1 MTSQGVLHASP
12 DQVTQKS
19 QWIRTG
25 LLLLIAVCTYAHVP
39 LVSGG
44 RLLVPSFP
52 TVALTPLLFFVVF
65 KDITF
70 ADVVFVLKVAFV
82 LLLSIALS
90 PGYAHVEQ
98 KFLAMAQFLLAVGV
112 AVLIVRL
119 MLQLPVKSL
128 ERGLFV
134 LMCLIVVGSVL
145 EVLGVIRASS
155 DAFRAWAY
163 EDLYGIYDADL
174 RDVNL
179 VGWLRPKLFSEEPSH
194 VTKFFIATA
203 NAWLLVRVTWR
214 KAVVVAGATVVMLV
228 IMGSPMLLV
237 SALITLSI
245 VALNQR
251 QRLSSRV
258 VTLAVVLLVGACIGA
273 YIAGST
279 FSTAVTRVTN
289 VASKAE
295 DAGSG
300 GESGDERRMVLPYL
314 VLADTI
320 IRSPLFGA
328 GVGGKEVI
336 AEVRDVS
343 ANSSTMV
350 IGNNALAAIGI
361 FLGLIGGAL
370 FIYFVFKHMRQMGVQ
385 RIGLLAVILA
395 LFSQLMGG
403 IDSFRYWG
411 FVALLWGAM
420 AIGDGGTEN
429 SAPAAP
435 SDN

>member
-1 MTSQGVLHASP
+1 
-12 DQVTQKS
+12 
-19 QWIRTG
+19 

-65 KDITF
+65 KDITL
-70 ADVVFVLKVAFV
+70 ADVVFVLKVAFI

-119 MLQLPVKSL
+119 ILQLPVKSL

-237 SALITLSI
+237 SAVITLSI

-289 VASKAE
+289 VAAKAE

-300 GESGDERRMVLPYL
+300 GESGDERRIVLPYL

-370 FIYFVFKHMRQMGVQ
+370 FIYFVFKHMRQMGVR

-420 AIGDGGTEN
+420 AIGDSGTEKG
-429 SAPAAP
+429 APAAP

>member
-1 MTSQGVLHASP
+1 MTSQGVLHAST
-12 DQVTQKS
+12 DQVAQKS
-19 QWIRTG
+19 QWFRTG

-65 KDITF
+65 KDITL

-289 VASKAE
+289 VTSKAE

-320 IRSPLFGA
+320 MRSPLFGA